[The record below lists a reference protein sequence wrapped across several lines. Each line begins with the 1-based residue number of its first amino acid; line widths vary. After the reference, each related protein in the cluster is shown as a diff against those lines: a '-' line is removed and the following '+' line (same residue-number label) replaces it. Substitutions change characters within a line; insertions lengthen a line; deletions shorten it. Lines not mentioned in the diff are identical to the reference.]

1 MYTFPEEVQDN
12 VALYQKV
19 KYRGIV
25 GKQWDFFDYYPGKHE
40 HHEKFVLDKSSD
52 GPFVTCWICFEWDL

>member
-40 HHEKFVLDKSSD
+40 HHE
-52 GPFVTCWICFEWDL
+52 